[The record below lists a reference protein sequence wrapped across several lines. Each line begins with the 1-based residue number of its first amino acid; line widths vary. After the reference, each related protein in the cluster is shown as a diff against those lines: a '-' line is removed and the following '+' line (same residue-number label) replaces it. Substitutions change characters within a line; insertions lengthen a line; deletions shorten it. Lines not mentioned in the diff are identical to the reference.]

1 LRFAFTI
8 LELVVVLMIMSI
20 LGAIALPTFF
30 RSLEQQRLESAARRV
45 KQDLEQVRQT
55 ARTVSKGETLTFT
68 SATTYSLSADV
79 QGLDRTSQTYTVN
92 LAAAPYSVTSVSTT
106 NLGSPAKVAF
116 NGYGATTASGTIVL
130 QLGSYS
136 RTVTIDPNTGLAFIT
151 GN

>member
-1 LRFAFTI
+1 MRSAFTI

-30 RSLEQQRLESAARRV
+30 RSLEQQRLESAARRI

-55 ARTVSKGETLTFT
+55 ARTLSKGETLTFT
-68 SATTYSLSADV
+68 SASVYTLPADV
-79 QGLDRTSQTYTVN
+79 PGLDHASQAYTVN

-106 NLGSPAKVAF
+106 SLGNPAKVAF

-130 QLGSYS
+130 QLGGYG
-136 RTVTIDPNTGLAFIT
+136 RTVTVDPNTGLAFIS